1 MPLEALG
8 RDLGH
13 LSRNSHLFRQGESFV
28 TVDTR
33 TGKTRPMDPPRFC
46 SWVESVAWPYRPRS
60 EGAAF
65 SRMTKETSGLILA
78 SDSFRD
84 QVRELRG
91 VSQVRLPVWRGSGGA
106 RTVELLPPGFD
117 EASGMLCLDTVPFD
131 EARDVLKA
139 RAWFLETYGEFP
151 WADERSRACFAVAM
165 LAHFIRLLLP
175 VGEKMLHA
183 IFLANQAGS
192 GKSLLAQAALSP
204 CYGEAAP
211 QPLDGSPEELR
222 KTLDSIAME
231 RAPYLWLDDMGN
243 LRNRALNSF
252 MSSGRHKC
260 RVLGSSRTEETRLD
274 CQVIITGNGLDVG
287 PEIARRCL
295 IVDLFCAEEAAGR
308 TFKRTISPPWLA
320 APENRAEAL
329 AFLWA
334 MVRNWKERGEPVDKE
349 ATRPGFEAFA
359 GLAGAIVRAALLGH
373 AFAPRSALLGGD
385 EESTAI
391 KALLR
396 LAAEKVW
403 PDGGEYRSDDLLTL
417 AEENGL
423 AETICP
429 WAKNTRQS
437 LGHKLKLWRGREMKD
452 GKGRRFEFGRRSG
465 HGGAIYPIRYLEE

>member
-1 MPLEALG
+1 
-8 RDLGH
+8 
-13 LSRNSHLFRQGESFV
+13 
-28 TVDTR
+28 
-33 TGKTRPMDPPRFC
+33 
-46 SWVESVAWPYRPRS
+46 
-60 EGAAF
+60 
-65 SRMTKETSGLILA
+65 
-78 SDSFRD
+78 
-84 QVRELRG
+84 
-91 VSQVRLPVWRGSGGA
+91 
-106 RTVELLPPGFD
+106 
-117 EASGMLCLDTVPFD
+117 
-131 EARDVLKA
+131 
-139 RAWFLETYGEFP
+139 
-151 WADERSRACFAVAM
+151 
-165 LAHFIRLLLP
+165 
-175 VGEKMLHA
+175 
-183 IFLANQAGS
+183 
-192 GKSLLAQAALSP
+192 
-204 CYGEAAP
+204 
-211 QPLDGSPEELR
+211 
-222 KTLDSIAME
+222 
-231 RAPYLWLDDMGN
+231 
-243 LRNRALNSF
+243 
-252 MSSGRHKC
+252 
-260 RVLGSSRTEETRLD
+260 
-274 CQVIITGNGLDVG
+274 
-287 PEIARRCL
+287 L

-329 AFLWA
+329 SFLWA

-359 GLAGAIVRAALLGH
+359 GLAGSIVRAALLGH

-429 WAKNTRQS
+429 WTKNPRNV